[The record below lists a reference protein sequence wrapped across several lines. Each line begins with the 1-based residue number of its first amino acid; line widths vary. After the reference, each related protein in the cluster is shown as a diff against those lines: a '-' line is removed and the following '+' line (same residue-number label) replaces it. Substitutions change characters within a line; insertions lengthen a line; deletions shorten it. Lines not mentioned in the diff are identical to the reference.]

1 MIKGDEYTMEQK
13 MQYGGMISDLPVVTG
28 GHFIENSEKRI
39 VYGPD
44 GRFWDDFVM
53 RCFTLAPRRRL
64 RLPRPPLVPLDRV
77 HRGGRLLQRGGRD
90 L

>member
-1 MIKGDEYTMEQK
+1 MEQK

-53 RCFTLAPRRRL
+53 RCFTLAPGAASDSHAH
-64 RLPRPPLVPLDRV
+64 PWCPLDRV